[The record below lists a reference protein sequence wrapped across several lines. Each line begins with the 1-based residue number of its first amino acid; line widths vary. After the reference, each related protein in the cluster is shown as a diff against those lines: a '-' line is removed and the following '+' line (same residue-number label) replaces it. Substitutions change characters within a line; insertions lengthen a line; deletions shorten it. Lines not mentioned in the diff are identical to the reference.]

1 MSNYKT
7 APEATDS
14 IPRGIP
20 YIVTNEA
27 AERFSFYGMKGILV
41 IFMTKYLIDSSG
53 NPDVMSEESAKVW
66 YHNFTSAVYFF
77 PLLGA
82 IISDWFLGKYR
93 TILYLSVVYCLG
105 HLSLAFMD
113 LHMPFLEP
121 RDYLMLGLILIAV
134 GSGGIKPCVSAHVGD
149 QFGSGNAHL
158 LERIFGWF
166 YFSINLGAFASTL
179 LTPYLLAHEDFG
191 PAWAFGIPGVL
202 MAIATVLF
210 WMGRNTFIHIPAG
223 GSSFIKEVF
232 SNEGLGSL
240 IKLFVIYAFVA
251 MFWALFDQTGSAWVQ
266 QADKMDRNFLGFE
279 WLPSQ
284 IQAINPIMIMAFI
297 PIFNGITFGDTKIL
311 GVYDLISKVFP
322 LTPLRKISI
331 GFFITVPAFLIPAW
345 IEMQLTAGIQINI
358 AWQLLAYVIITM
370 AEVFVS
376 ITCLEFSYTQA
387 PKKMKSFIMSAYLL
401 SVSLGNIFV
410 SLVNIFIQNDD
421 GSSKLAGADYYL
433 FFAGC
438 MLVTAV
444 FFVPYAMVYKEKTY
458 IQDDDQEAITGLK
471 E

>member
-1 MSNYKT
+1 
-7 APEATDS
+7 
-14 IPRGIP
+14 
-20 YIVTNEA
+20 
-27 AERFSFYGMKGILV
+27 
-41 IFMTKYLIDSSG
+41 
-53 NPDVMSEESAKVW
+53 
-66 YHNFTSAVYFF
+66 
-77 PLLGA
+77 
-82 IISDWFLGKYR
+82 
-93 TILYLSVVYCLG
+93 
-105 HLSLAFMD
+105 
-113 LHMPFLEP
+113 
-121 RDYLMLGLILIAV
+121 
-134 GSGGIKPCVSAHVGD
+134 
-149 QFGSGNAHL
+149 
-158 LERIFGWF
+158 
-166 YFSINLGAFASTL
+166 
-179 LTPYLLAHEDFG
+179 
-191 PAWAFGIPGVL
+191 
-202 MAIATVLF
+202 
-210 WMGRNTFIHIPAG
+210 
-223 GSSFIKEVF
+223 
-232 SNEGLGSL
+232 
-240 IKLFVIYAFVA
+240 
-251 MFWALFDQTGSAWVQ
+251 
-266 QADKMDRNFLGFE
+266 MDRNFLGFE

-297 PIFNGITFGDTKIL
+297 PIFNGITFGGTKIP

-345 IEMQLTAGIQINI
+345 IEMQLAAGIQINI

-438 MLVTAV
+438 MLITAV

-458 IQDDDQEAITGLK
+458 IQDDDQEAMAELK